1 VERKFEPYVL
11 SVLSGLKTLVFPE
24 LCIMCRQEFAEIC
37 SFCLS
42 RWQKPAEQL
51 RFAVAPTY
59 SVIPYCEEVS
69 SIVLLAKEERN
80 KVAQKLIAQAL
91 LRSITELLKRSA
103 TESCLLIP
111 IPSSRQAERKRGQSF
126 LHPILNKVI
135 ESQEASPELSD
146 QEWSWR
152 ELLRHKRRVR
162 DQAGLS
168 SAARAKNMDS
178 VFDVIPHYRSQSSR
192 STSGSTSGLT
202 GGLRGKLFDLPLV
215 VVDDVITTGATLNN
229 AIEALRERK
238 MTVLGAATA
247 CASAHQFLI
256 R

>member
-1 VERKFEPYVL
+1 
-11 SVLSGLKTLVFPE
+11 
-24 LCIMCRQEFAEIC
+24 M
-37 SFCLS
+37 
-42 RWQKPAEQL
+42 
-51 RFAVAPTY
+51 
-59 SVIPYCEEVS
+59 
-69 SIVLLAKEERN
+69 
-80 KVAQKLIAQAL
+80 AQKLIAQAL

-126 LHPILNKVI
+126 LHPILKKVI
-135 ESQEASPELSD
+135 EFQEASPELSD

-168 SAARAKNMDS
+168 STARARNMDS
-178 VFDVIPHYRSQSSR
+178 VFDVIPHYRSQSSGL
-192 STSGSTSGLT
+192 TSGSTSR
-202 GGLRGKLFDLPLV
+202 LRGELFDLPLV

-229 AIEALRERK
+229 AIAALRERK

>member
-1 VERKFEPYVL
+1 
-11 SVLSGLKTLVFPE
+11 
-24 LCIMCRQEFAEIC
+24 MCRQEFAEIC

-42 RWQKPAEQL
+42 TWQKPAKQL

>member
-1 VERKFEPYVL
+1 
-11 SVLSGLKTLVFPE
+11 
-24 LCIMCRQEFAEIC
+24 M
-37 SFCLS
+37 
-42 RWQKPAEQL
+42 
-51 RFAVAPTY
+51 
-59 SVIPYCEEVS
+59 
-69 SIVLLAKEERN
+69 
-80 KVAQKLIAQAL
+80 AQKLIAQAL

-126 LHPILNKVI
+126 LHPILKKVI
-135 ESQEASPELSD
+135 EFQEASPELSD

-168 SAARAKNMDS
+168 SAARARNMDS
-178 VFDVIPHYRSQSSR
+178 VFDVIPHYRSQSSG
-192 STSGSTSGLT
+192 STSGLTSGLT

>member
-1 VERKFEPYVL
+1 
-11 SVLSGLKTLVFPE
+11 
-24 LCIMCRQEFAEIC
+24 M
-37 SFCLS
+37 
-42 RWQKPAEQL
+42 
-51 RFAVAPTY
+51 
-59 SVIPYCEEVS
+59 
-69 SIVLLAKEERN
+69 
-80 KVAQKLIAQAL
+80 AQKLIAQAL

-126 LHPILNKVI
+126 LHPILKKVI
-135 ESQEASPELSD
+135 EFQEASPDFSD

-168 SAARAKNMDS
+168 SAARARNMDS
-178 VFDVIPHYRSQSSR
+178 VFDVIPHYRSQSS
-192 STSGSTSGLT
+192 GLTSGLT
-202 GGLRGKLFDLPLV
+202 SGLRGELFDLPLV